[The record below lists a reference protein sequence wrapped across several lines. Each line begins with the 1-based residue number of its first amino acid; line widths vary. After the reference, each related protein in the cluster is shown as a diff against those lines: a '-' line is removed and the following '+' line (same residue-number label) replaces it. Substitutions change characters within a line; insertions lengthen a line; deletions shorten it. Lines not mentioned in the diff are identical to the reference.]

1 VLQIKKAAQHCRFC
15 DYFQLFK
22 TSGFQFRMK
31 VCRAVWLLLHFI
43 LVNFSRSESKQF
55 NNCSEQKLRDWKGK
69 KFCLHF
75 YLLVE
80 QALRLPPA
88 KHSLA
93 NSQKKLCAMRT
104 SFAVPVGNMEETEAT
119 NVVKFKSERNISL
132 PVIHMGQKEFSYV
145 VHTLLCTSMEI
156 TLQHLSTR
164 YQQCFL
170 CTWCLIR

>member
-1 VLQIKKAAQHCRFC
+1 
-15 DYFQLFK
+15 
-22 TSGFQFRMK
+22 
-31 VCRAVWLLLHFI
+31 
-43 LVNFSRSESKQF
+43 
-55 NNCSEQKLRDWKGK
+55 
-69 KFCLHF
+69 
-75 YLLVE
+75 
-80 QALRLPPA
+80 
-88 KHSLA
+88 
-93 NSQKKLCAMRT
+93 MRT